1 MTFIEKVMPTVLV
14 LVLLSVPFLIYNQI
28 KRTNQC
34 EENGGLL
41 IKSASGWTCV
51 ELRKAQDK

>member
-1 MTFIEKVMPTVLV
+1 MNFIEKVMLTAMV

-51 ELRKAQDK
+51 ELRKAQEK

>member
-1 MTFIEKVMPTVLV
+1 MSFIEKVMLIVIT
-14 LVLLSVPFLIYNQI
+14 LVLLSVPFLIYSQI
-28 KRTNQC
+28 KRANQC

-51 ELRKAQDK
+51 KLRKAQEK

>member
-1 MTFIEKVMPTVLV
+1 MV
-14 LVLLSVPFLIYNQI
+14 LVLLSVPFLIYSQI

-51 ELRKAQDK
+51 ELRKAQEK

>member
-51 ELRKAQDK
+51 ELRKAQEK

>member
-51 ELRKAQDK
+51 ELRKVQEK